1 MIIMKNYCGI
11 DLHSNN
17 SVIVVIDETD
27 KILLERKLSNNLGII
42 LDALSMIREP
52 ISAIAVESTYN
63 WYWLVDGLLDAGHQ
77 VHLVNTT
84 AVKQYDGLKYTDDK
98 YDAFHLAHLMRLG
111 ILPTGY
117 IYPKEERA
125 VRDLLRKRLQLVH
138 QRTAQ
143 ILSIQNQLTRN
154 TGRQFKCNEIKKL
167 TSSTVKY
174 RIKDENIQQAIFSNL
189 SILNVLSANIKI
201 LEKRILK
208 QVELKPEFQKL
219 MNIPGIGIILA
230 LTIML
235 ETGNIGRFA
244 KVGNYSSYCR
254 CVNSKRMSNN
264 KQKGTGNRKSGNK
277 YLAWAF
283 MEAANFSIRYNQK
296 AKQFYQK
303 KAAKTKRV
311 VALKAL
317 AHKLAR
323 ACYYVIKNN
332 EEFDNQ
338 RLFAS

>member
-1 MIIMKNYCGI
+1 M
-11 DLHSNN
+11 
-17 SVIVVIDETD
+17 
-27 KILLERKLSNNLGII
+27 
-42 LDALSMIREP
+42 
-52 ISAIAVESTYN
+52 
-63 WYWLVDGLLDAGHQ
+63 
-77 VHLVNTT
+77 
-84 AVKQYDGLKYTDDK
+84 
-98 YDAFHLAHLMRLG
+98 
-111 ILPTGY
+111 
-117 IYPKEERA
+117 
-125 VRDLLRKRLQLVH
+125 
-138 QRTAQ
+138 
-143 ILSIQNQLTRN
+143 LSIQNQLTRN

-167 TSSTVKY
+167 TSSTIKY

-189 SILNVLSANIKI
+189 SILNVLTANIKT
-201 LEKRILK
+201 LEKRLLK

-277 YLAWAF
+277 YLSWAF
-283 MEAANFSIRYNQK
+283 MEAANFSIHYNKK

-323 ACYYVIKNN
+323 ACY
-332 EEFDNQ
+332 
-338 RLFAS
+338 